1 MRRVAAA
8 VVLVSALAGAGARA
22 QAPAAP
28 APAAAPAAPAAAP
41 ATPRTFVIDAKQS
54 VLAVQVFKDGAAAAL
69 AHNHVVSAT
78 TMSGRIV
85 VDPANPGSARVDV
98 TVPTAALINDDPKL
112 RKRFGVTGDVPE
124 GDRKMILEHMQDAGQ
139 LDVAHFPTMQ
149 FSSTS
154 TTGSGSKL
162 VLNGKLTIHGVT
174 RDISLPVD
182 VTFTDTTVRGTG
194 SIKLKTSDF
203 GIEPYSAFLGAVK
216 NKDGIVLHIDLVG
229 TAG

>member
-1 MRRVAAA
+1 MRCVAAA
-8 VVLVSALAGAGARA
+8 VVVVSALVVAGGAAA
-22 QAPAAP
+22 QAPAA
-28 APAAAPAAPAAAP
+28 APTPG
-41 ATPRTFVIDAKQS
+41 PRTFVIDAKQS

-85 VDPANPGSARVDV
+85 LDPANPSAARVDV
-98 TVPTAALINDDPKL
+98 TLPTAGLKNDDPKL

-139 LDVAHFPTMQ
+139 LDIAHFPTMQ

-154 TTGSGSKL
+154 TTGTGSKL

-174 RDISLPVD
+174 RDVSIPVD
-182 VTFTDTTVRGTG
+182 VTTTDTTVRGTG

-216 NKDGIVLHIDLVG
+216 NKDGIVLQIDLV
-229 TAG
+229 ANAS

>member
-1 MRRVAAA
+1 MRCVAA
-8 VVLVSALAGAGARA
+8 VLSALVVAGGAAA

-28 APAAAPAAPAAAP
+28 PTSPPTAPAPG
-41 ATPRTFVIDAKQS
+41 PRTFVIDAKQS

-85 VDPANPGSARVDV
+85 VDPANPSAARIDV
-98 TVPTAALINDDPKL
+98 TLPTAALINDDPKL

-139 LDVAHFPTMQ
+139 LDIAHFPTMQ

-154 TTGSGSKL
+154 TTGTGNKL

-182 VTFTDTTVRGTG
+182 VTFTDTSVRGTG
-194 SIKLKTSDF
+194 SVKLKTSDF

-216 NKDGIVLHIDLVG
+216 NKDGIVLHVDLVG

>member
-1 MRRVAAA
+1 MRRVAA
-8 VVLVSALAGAGARA
+8 VVVVVSALASGAASA
-22 QAPAAP
+22 QAPAP
-28 APAAAPAAPAAAP
+28 VPAAPASP
-41 ATPRTFVIDAKQS
+41 GPRTFVIDAKQS

-78 TMSGRIV
+78 AMSGRIV
-85 VDPANPGSARVDV
+85 VDPANPASARVDV
-98 TVPTAALINDDPKL
+98 TVPTAALVNDDPKL

-139 LDVAHFPTMQ
+139 LDIAHFPTMQ
-149 FSSTS
+149 FASTS
-154 TTGSGSKL
+154 TTGSGNKL

-182 VTFTDTTVRGTG
+182 VAFTDTGVRGTG